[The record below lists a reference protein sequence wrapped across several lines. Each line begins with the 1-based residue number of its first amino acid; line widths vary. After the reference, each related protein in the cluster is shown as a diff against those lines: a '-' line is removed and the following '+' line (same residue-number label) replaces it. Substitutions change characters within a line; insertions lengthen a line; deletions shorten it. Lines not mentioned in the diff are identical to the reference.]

1 MNKIRRLL
9 IALGLAA
16 VAVLPLLAFGGAS
29 VSAAPATIKLKSG
42 GGETGYTVNAFLPAA
57 ATVTTGDTVHWDFP
71 WNEPHTV
78 TFGTPTGDPTVVP
91 SPFPAAPVPY
101 DGTGSITSGLIGTNF
116 PSAPGTT
123 PGPNAYEVKFT
134 KAGTYNYFCGIH
146 PNMKATIT
154 VVDSGTVSTQAALD
168 ATGTADYTTALTALK
183 AVAAGLAARPVAV
196 TTRAGGASEYTLL
209 VSGETDKGDVQ
220 QYFPPAA
227 NIKEGD
233 SIVWKNATHTPH
245 SVTFLPPP
253 AGDPF
258 AAQPVKPAGGYAG
271 TGTASSGIIGIG
283 FPNGQGF
290 DMTFTKA
297 GSYPFICLLHANQG
311 MAGVINVAAA
321 PATPAATATPVA
333 PAPPKTGSGVEES
346 GSAGLWLVVGVFAL
360 AIAVS
365 GMSVAAARR

>member
-1 MNKIRRLL
+1 LNKLRRTL

-29 VSAAPATIKLKSG
+29 VSAAPATIKVKAG
-42 GGETGYTVNAFLPAA
+42 NGEKGYTVNAFLPAA
-57 ATVTTGDTVHWDFP
+57 ATVTTGDTVHWDFL

-78 TFGTPTGDPTVVP
+78 TFGTPAGDPTAVP
-91 SPFPAAPVPY
+91 SPFPAAAVPY
-101 DGTGSITSGLIGTNF
+101 DGTGSITSGLLGTNW

-123 PGPNAYEVKFT
+123 PGPTAFEVKFT
-134 KAGTYNYFCGIH
+134 KAGTYNYVCAIH
-146 PNMKATIT
+146 PNMKAAIT
-154 VVDSGTVSTQAALD
+154 VVDSGTVSTQGALD
-168 ATGTADYTTALTALK
+168 ERGTVDYTTALTALK
-183 AVAAGLAARPVAV
+183 AVAAGLAAKPVAV
-196 TTRAGGASEYTLL
+196 TTKAGGASEYTLA

-233 SIVWKNATHTPH
+233 TIVWKNDTHTPH

-258 AAQPVKPAGGYAG
+258 AALPVKPAGGYAG

-283 FPNGQGF
+283 FPNGQVF
-290 DMTFTKA
+290 DMAFTKA

-311 MAGVINVAAA
+311 MTGIVNVAAA
-321 PATPAATATPVA
+321 PVA
-333 PAPPKTGSGVEES
+333 PAPPKTGSGVEE
-346 GSAGLWLVVGVFAL
+346 GGTAGLWLVAGVIAL
-360 AIAVS
+360 AVAVS
-365 GMSVAAARR
+365 GLSVAAVRR